1 LALKAN
7 KALFFVFKLT
17 VSCIF
22 LYLVFTK
29 TGMEKVLHTLGQ
41 LSPYAFAA
49 SVMLYIFAQYI
60 STLRWKCL
68 LPGGFG
74 TGKLFSLYMIGAFF
88 NTLLPGIIGGDAV
101 KAFYL
106 YQATGKGSLT
116 LASVFM
122 DRYIGLFVLIVFGA
136 IAYPFGYHYLADTI
150 VAWLLPLV
158 VTAFFAGS
166 LLVFGMRL
174 GKRIRLLSEFYNY
187 FYAYRN
193 QKEVIAKTLGFSI
206 FVQVAGIS
214 SVYIL
219 GLGMGERIP
228 FISFLIFMPLIV
240 LFSTLPKSISGL
252 GVREGAFVL
261 FFGLIGV
268 RPEVATVISLAWF
281 LSMAVGGLIGL
292 IEYIR
297 YKHED
302 VHTDAPP
309 QGEKGDK
316 V

>member
-1 LALKAN
+1 
-7 KALFFVFKLT
+7 
-17 VSCIF
+17 
-22 LYLVFTK
+22 
-29 TGMEKVLHTLGQ
+29 MEKVLHTLGR

-68 LPGGFG
+68 IPRGFG

-122 DRYIGLFVLIVFGA
+122 DRYAGLFILIVFGA
-136 IAYPFGYHYLADTI
+136 IAYPFGYHYLAGTI

-166 LLVFGMRL
+166 FLVFGMRL
-174 GKRIRLLSEFYNY
+174 GKRIRFLSEFYSY
-187 FYAYRN
+187 FHAYRN
-193 QKEVIAKTLGFSI
+193 QKEVIVKTLGFSI

-219 GLGMGERIP
+219 GLGMGESIP

-240 LFSTLPKSISGL
+240 LFATLPISISGL

-297 YKHED
+297 YKNVV
-302 VHTDAPP
+302 VHIDAPP
-309 QGEKGDK
+309 QGKKGDR